1 MGTGTLVPCPVA
13 AENID
18 KILDSVVK
26 NHIDYGKAP
35 KPVERVEPFIRHSAV
50 FFFKLFHII
59 TAVSSASPFLKE
71 PLIKS
76 QYTL

>member
-18 KILDSVVK
+18 KIPDCMIK
-26 NHIDYGKAP
+26 NHIDYGKSP
-35 KPVERVEPFIRHSAV
+35 KSVERVEPFIRHSAG

-59 TAVSSASPFLKE
+59 TAVSSASPFSKE